1 MTNINKNVLA
11 EELKYFEDNKKNWL
25 ETYKGQFVLIGDKE
39 LIGAFS
45 TQEEAYKKGVEK
57 FSDEP
62 FLIKQVVEEE
72 QVASVPALTIG
83 LINANSQSD
92 LL

>member
-1 MTNINKNVLA
+1 MTDINKNVLA

-25 ETYKGQFVLIGDKE
+25 ETYKGQFVLVEDKK

-45 TQEEAYKKGVEK
+45 TPEEAYKKGVEK
-57 FSDEP
+57 FNNEP

-83 LINANSQSD
+83 LINAS
-92 LL
+92 L

>member
-1 MTNINKNVLA
+1 MTDITKNVLA

-25 ETYKGQFVLIGDKE
+25 ETYKGQFVLVEDKK
-39 LIGAFS
+39 LIGTFS
-45 TQEEAYKKGVEK
+45 TQEEAYKKGVGK
-57 FSDEP
+57 FDNEP

-83 LINANSQSD
+83 LMNAS
-92 LL
+92 L